1 MLQKTLLQDSSC
13 KGNCNCNCI
22 TPEDAY
28 DAYRRAAESDEYLFG
43 DYDQSKDWMNDI
55 EGLQTL
61 FFMEITI
68 YTSQGCVWCSRMKE
82 LMQRANQ
89 EYTEVLWQSLP
100 GEEQV
105 KIQQKY
111 PDVSSFPIAIIDG
124 EFVGGL
130 VPVAKLFLEKGL
142 VSSNKK

>member
-1 MLQKTLLQDSSC
+1 
-13 KGNCNCNCI
+13 
-22 TPEDAY
+22 
-28 DAYRRAAESDEYLFG
+28 
-43 DYDQSKDWMNDI
+43 
-55 EGLQTL
+55 
-61 FFMEITI
+61 MEITI